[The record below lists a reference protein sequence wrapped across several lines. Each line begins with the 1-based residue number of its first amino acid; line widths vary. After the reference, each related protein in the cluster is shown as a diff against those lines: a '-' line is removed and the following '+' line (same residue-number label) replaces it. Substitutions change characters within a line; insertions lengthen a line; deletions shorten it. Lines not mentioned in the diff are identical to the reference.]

1 MTIHNEPP
9 PASTESSSV
18 PSGLKRVVVASM
30 AGTVVE
36 WYEFFLYATAATLV
50 FNKVF
55 FAEGAGDKAL
65 IAALLTYAVGFVAR
79 PLGGVV
85 FGHFGDKYGR
95 KKLLQFSLL
104 LVGAV
109 TFLMGCL
116 PTYGQ
121 IGFWAPILLVVLRF
135 MQGFAVGGEWG
146 GAVLLVAEHSPNRS
160 RAFWASWPQAAVPV
174 GNMLAT
180 VVLLVLTGTLSDAA
194 FLSWGWRVAF
204 WLSAVVVLV
213 GCYIRTKVTDAPIFI
228 EAQQEV
234 ERVKAVS
241 YGVFEVLK
249 RYPRGVFTAMGLRF
263 AENIMYYLVVT
274 FSIVYLKNH
283 VGADTGD
290 ILWWL
295 LAAHAVH
302 FLVIPQV
309 GRLSDRFGRRPVYI
323 VGTVLAG
330 TWGFFAFPLMNTAN
344 YLAIMAAVIIGL
356 VIHAIMYAPQP
367 AIMAEMFPTRM
378 RYSGVS
384 LGYQVTSIVAGSLA
398 PAIATWL
405 LGEFGAACARELAAR
420 GAVVTVADL
429 DDVGA
434 RAVAEEI
441 GGKAWA
447 IDFSDVAALE
457 ELQLDADIL
466 VNNAGVQHVSPIPE
480 FPPDR
485 FRLMMALMVEAPF
498 LLIRAA
504 LPHMYGQ
511 NFGRIINLSSVH
523 GIRASEYKVAYV
535 TAKHALEGLSKVT
548 ALEGGPHDVTSNC
561 VNPGYVRT
569 PLVTKQIADQA
580 RTHGIPEDQVVAEIL
595 LKESAIKRLV
605 EPEEVAALVG
615 WLASPAAGMVTG
627 ASYTMDGGWSAR

>member
-1 MTIHNEPP
+1 MGVTDADN
-9 PASTESSSV
+9 AGASV
-18 PSGLKRVVVASM
+18 PTGLKRVVVASM

-55 FAEGAGDKAL
+55 FAEGTSEASGL

-95 KKLLQFSLL
+95 KKLLQFAIL

-121 IGFWAPILLVVLRF
+121 IGVWAPILLVVLRF

-146 GAVLLVAEHSPNRS
+146 GAVLLVAEHSPADKRG
-160 RAFWASWPQAAVPV
+160 FWASWPQAAVPV

-180 VVLLVLTGTLSDAA
+180 VVLLVLTGVLPEAA

-204 WLSAVVVLV
+204 WLSAVVVLI
-213 GCYIRTKVTDAPIFI
+213 GYYIRTKVTDAPIFVA
-228 EAQQEV
+228 AQEEV

-241 YGVFEVLK
+241 YGVVEVLK

-274 FSIVYLKNH
+274 FSIVYLKTH
-283 VGADTGD
+283 VGADTSD

-295 LAAHAVH
+295 LVAHAVH
-302 FLVIPQV
+302 FIVIPQV

-323 VGTVLAG
+323 VGAIAGG
-330 TWGFFAFPLMNTAN
+330 TWGFLAFPMMNSGS
-344 YLAIMAAVIIGL
+344 YGLIMAAIILGL
-356 VIHAIMYAPQP
+356 VIHALMYSPQP

-384 LGYQVTSIVAGSLA
+384 LGYQVTSIIAGSLA

-405 LGEFGAACARELAAR
+405 LDKFGSAVPIALYLA
-420 GAVVTVADL
+420 GASLITL
-429 DDVGA
+429 
-434 RAVAEEI
+434 
-441 GGKAWA
+441 
-447 IDFSDVAALE
+447 VAALFTRE
-457 ELQLDADIL
+457 TKGLDLATLDAADREQL
-466 VNNAGVQHVSPIPE
+466 AKAGVV
-480 FPPDR
+480 
-485 FRLMMALMVEAPF
+485 
-498 LLIRAA
+498 
-504 LPHMYGQ
+504 
-511 NFGRIINLSSVH
+511 
-523 GIRASEYKVAYV
+523 
-535 TAKHALEGLSKVT
+535 
-548 ALEGGPHDVTSNC
+548 
-561 VNPGYVRT
+561 
-569 PLVTKQIADQA
+569 
-580 RTHGIPEDQVVAEIL
+580 
-595 LKESAIKRLV
+595 
-605 EPEEVAALVG
+605 
-615 WLASPAAGMVTG
+615 
-627 ASYTMDGGWSAR
+627 